1 MLFPHGPL
9 ASEVNSDSQ
18 AHHMLRKTFP
28 MHRKLTLL
36 ALFLTASCLQA
47 AENGRYVRLEIPGL
61 PTIGDGTHEMR
72 RMLEIEVF
80 SGGENVARKGTLRCS
95 AGDGGDKIKDLIDGD
110 TKDFFVSAFM
120 MRAQINPWIEMDL
133 GRAVQIDKVVIHSGN
148 ARKAP
153 LMWVVS
159 VLDADRKVLWYQRT
173 DLNSGKPFVPQAM
186 KGRYIGQAL
195 PEKASRWYSVL
206 GEEPQERN
214 FKLEKIDLPPI
225 PDADQRRAAFA
236 GRDSDQAVA
245 DLCRRFHA
253 AVDPSAKGVELFR
266 QRFEAGEYRG
276 ALEAYRDF
284 FFDRLTNPEKHG
296 VPADWVGSV
305 WHNPVILGVDSIV
318 AEEAM
323 QNRRVLERDGRFIS
337 GEVGAPGST
346 RWTPRESITS
356 IAEKGFRDD
365 REGGAKSKAQ
375 LSTADQ
381 AEQEVLFFRMP
392 EHTYAPRFF
401 MFGDLARTY
410 VATGEPRYLGR
421 WMDYLDDWCLF
432 GRSDVLNSPLKLT
445 MGAESA
451 PMMLF
456 TELEQLQMFVKAR
469 PAFAKDMRATTLV
482 RYVLALIEDF
492 PPFGVRTRRSQVSN
506 WGAGATH
513 SLAADTIML
522 PEFHAMRYY
531 ARECVRL
538 AFSSFLHQRTLDGE
552 NIEAG
557 DTGHRQTDLH
567 TGMRLVFNLLPLLP
581 LDASFRMNDKLAADY
596 GSDLLMT
603 TYRNYFT
610 RISPG
615 GYDWPRWAGAAR
627 QMPGSDIEAL
637 RASFIHNTTQSI
649 GRDVDLPSL
658 QRTMPVFE
666 SLIEQE
672 KEAGDRVA
680 AMMDFPSEL
689 WRKFSANGDLR
700 YGGKLPREAAQLVAE
715 VRKNGRPGAGLPF
728 ATPERTSDIAPYS
741 PMYFLRDKWE
751 AGAECMMLFAFGA
764 RSQDHEQ
771 FVYAREGALLGYGSM
786 RYDLMKDERPIV
798 SSECI
803 VVDKKAPNAS
813 HGAVLTG
820 GKTNYS
826 IMPSRNVVDT
836 RFHTSTR
843 FDLAEARRSDPY
855 SRMTRVRGDWYNIW
869 AESPRIDN
877 TPITSI
883 TAYRQTFHVKGEGI
897 WIVADRLEDK
907 ASQPREFSTFW
918 TYPTWIEPKG
928 MKKAI
933 AELAAANHVL
943 VEETQGR
950 VRTAIPGAANISSRF
965 FGPEHEMI
973 NRLSPHGEYVKIDMS
988 PLALLKESLDRGTKE
1003 SDVLKLNPDPDQSHG
1018 LRQVGIRWKGQGNQA
1033 LVTLHNTRPAIT
1045 ETARQFENDLREIEE
1060 VKAPGGVTGF
1070 RAVTASGTRVE
1081 FQSGPNRVN
1090 DLSNGLAHASAE
1102 SLLVIEREGTLS
1114 GIVLGAE
1121 NGVKLRGKT
1130 YTASVADFEYVVS
1143 ADGKLTSTPIYRAI
1157 DTVKVTPEQ
1166 NVFTDSTA
1174 VSFSI
1179 PTQDTKDIEFRY
1191 TLDGSDPTLDS
1202 PLFTAP
1208 VVLKEDTH
1216 VKVRP
1221 FRKGLTKTPFNIP
1234 GELAGKTVGT
1244 IFRKET
1250 PLPAAKT
1257 TAALKPGLT
1266 AEYFEADWPTLFAHA
1281 GVRGVL
1287 QPKTRTT
1294 VSGLLNAKEAESLR
1308 QTEKAYSIRYSGY
1321 LEVPR
1326 TGVYGFHAPIHLYTP
1341 TMDSGY
1347 DLRLWIDGEEWFP
1360 SPTLHS
1366 ENIWHIPLEAGLHRI
1381 EVSYADYRWKQF
1393 KNDYWMDWQEGQ
1405 MWQGTP
1411 VLEVSG
1417 PGMEKQPLP
1426 AAWLRHTP

>member
-1 MLFPHGPL
+1 MNLKHTLFIL
-9 ASEVNSDSQ
+9 
-18 AHHMLRKTFP
+18 
-28 MHRKLTLL
+28 
-36 ALFLTASCLQA
+36 LTASCLQA
-47 AENGRYVRLEIPGL
+47 AETGRYVRIEIPEL
-61 PTIGDGTHEMR
+61 PTIGGGQYEMR
-72 RMLEIEVF
+72 RMMEIEVF
-80 SGGENVARKGTLRCS
+80 SGGQNVAKQGTLS
-95 AGDGGDKIKDLIDGD
+95 SSSGEAGDKIKTLTDGN
-110 TKDFFVSAFM
+110 TKDFFISSFM
-120 MRAQINPWIEMDL
+120 LRAQVNPWIELDL
-133 GRAVQIDKVVIHSGN
+133 GKAMPLDKVVVHHGG
-148 ARKAP
+148 RQTAP
-153 LMWVVS
+153 LSWLVT
-159 VLDADRKVLWYQRT
+159 VLDGERKVVWYQRT
-173 DLNSGKPFVPQAM
+173 DMNSGRPLTPKAM
-186 KGRYIGQAL
+186 KGRYVGKGL
-195 PEKASRWYSVL
+195 PEKAARWYSLL
-206 GEEPQERN
+206 GEEAQERD
-214 FKLEKIDLPPI
+214 FKLETLDLIPI
-225 PDADQRRAAFA
+225 PDAAQRRAVFA
-236 GRDSDQAVA
+236 KRESDEAVA
-245 DLCRRFHA
+245 ELCRRFHA
-253 AVDPSAKGVELFR
+253 AVDGNAKGLEQFR
-266 QRFEAGEYRG
+266 RRFDTGDFRG

-284 FFDRLTNPEKHG
+284 FFDRLANPEKHG
-296 VPADWVGSV
+296 VPADWLGSV
-305 WHNPVILGVDSIV
+305 WHNPVMLGINSIV

-323 QNRRVLERDGRFIS
+323 QNRRVLDREGRFIS

-356 IAEKGFRDD
+356 FSEKGLRDD
-365 REGGAKSKAQ
+365 REAEERQSKAKERTPASGQ
-375 LSTADQ
+375 M
-381 AEQEVLFFRMP
+381 EQEVLFFRMP
-392 EHTYAPRFF
+392 EHTYGPRFF

-410 VATGEPRYLGR
+410 VATGEQRYLGR

-451 PMMLF
+451 PMMMF
-456 TELEQLQMFVKAR
+456 TELEQMQMFVKAR
-469 PAFAKDMRATTLV
+469 PALAKDMRATTLV

-522 PEFHAMRYY
+522 PEFHAMRYF
-531 ARECVRL
+531 ARETVRL

-557 DTGHRQTDLH
+557 DTGHRQTDLQR
-567 TGMRLVFNLLPLLP
+567 GMRLVFNLLPLLP
-581 LDASFRMNDKLAADY
+581 LDDSVRMKDELAAGY
-596 GSDLLMT
+596 ASDLLMT
-603 TYRNYFT
+603 TYRNYLT
-610 RISPG
+610 RITPG
-615 GYDWPRWAGAAR
+615 GYDWPRWAGTAPN
-627 QMPGSDIEAL
+627 MPGGDIEAL
-637 RASFIHNTTQSI
+637 RARFIHNTSQGI
-649 GRDVDLPSL
+649 GREFDLPSL
-658 QRTMPVFE
+658 NRTMPVMG

-672 KEAGDRVA
+672 KEADARVA
-680 AMMDFPSEL
+680 AMMDFPSGMWAKL
-689 WRKFSANGDLR
+689 SANGDLR
-700 YGGKLPREAAQLVAE
+700 YGGKLPPNAAKTVAE
-715 VRKNGRPGAGLPF
+715 ARKNGRPGPGLPF
-728 ATPERTSDIAPYS
+728 ATPERTSDVAPYS
-741 PMYFLRDKWE
+741 PMYFLRDKWQ
-751 AGAECMMLFAFGA
+751 AGSECMTLFAFGA
-764 RSQDHEQ
+764 RSQDHDQ

-786 RYDLMKDERPIV
+786 RYDLMKDERSIV

-820 GKTNYS
+820 GKTSYS

-836 RFHTSTR
+836 RFHTSSR

-973 NRLSPHGEYVKIDMS
+973 NRLSPHGDYVKLDKS
-988 PLALLKESLDRGTKE
+988 PLALLKESLDRGMKD
-1003 SDVLKLNPDPDQSHG
+1003 SDVLKLNPGADQSRG
-1018 LRQVGIRWKGQGNQA
+1018 LRQVGIHWKGQGNQA

-1045 ETARQFENDLREIEE
+1045 EPARQFENDLREIEE
-1060 VKAPGGVTGF
+1060 IKAPVGVTGF

-1090 DLSNGLAHASAE
+1090 DLKNGIAHAKAE
-1102 SLLVIEREGTLS
+1102 SLLVIEKEGALS
-1114 GIVLGAE
+1114 GIVLGGE
-1121 NGVKLRGKT
+1121 SGLKLRGKA
-1130 YTASVADFEYVVS
+1130 YTAPTADFEYVLS
-1143 ADGKLTSTPIYRAI
+1143 ADGKLTTTPIYRAI

-1166 NVFTDSTA
+1166 NVFTDSIA

-1234 GELAGKTVGT
+1234 SEQAGKTVGA
-1244 IFRKET
+1244 IFRKEKT
-1250 PLPAAKT
+1250 RPAANT
-1257 TAALKPGLT
+1257 AAALKPGLA
-1266 AEYFEADWPTLFAHA
+1266 AEYIEADWPTLFTHA

-1294 VSGLLNAKEAESLR
+1294 VTGLLDAKEIETLR
-1308 QTEKAYSIRYSGY
+1308 QTDRAYAIRYSGY
-1321 LEVPR
+1321 LTVPQ

-1341 TMDSGY
+1341 TMDAGY
-1347 DLRLWIDGEEWFP
+1347 DLRVWIDGEEWFP

-1393 KNDYWMDWQEGQ
+1393 KNDYWMDWQESQ
-1405 MWQGTP
+1405 MWKGTP

-1417 PGMEKQPLP
+1417 PGMKQQPVP
-1426 AAWLRHTP
+1426 AAWLRHQP